1 MSDPFSTL
9 GVGEDADDDQ
19 IKQRYLSLVRLF
31 PPDREPERFQA
42 YRAAYEA
49 LSDQRKRLETKVLGT
64 RDAALGR
71 IKSHLLPPSKPI
83 CARASQ
89 TTVRW
94 RPSCLTCLC
103 PRGVAAYWRL
113 KRGVR

>member
-1 MSDPFSTL
+1 MNDPFSTL

-49 LSDQRKRLETKVLGT
+49 LSDQRKRLEAKLLSTHDT
-64 RDAALGR
+64 ALAR
-71 IKSHLLPPSKPI
+71 IKSHLLAPSKPV
-83 CARASQ
+83 CARATKS
-89 TTVRW
+89 TITALLIEGID
-94 RPSCLTCLC
+94 RPWGQDGTS
-103 PRGVAAYWRL
+103 
-113 KRGVR
+113 

>member
-1 MSDPFSTL
+1 MNDPFSIL

-19 IKQRYLSLVRLF
+19 IKQRYLALVRLF

-49 LSDQRKRLETKVLGT
+49 LSDQRKRLEAKVLTT

-71 IKSHLLPPSKPI
+71 IKSHLMAPSKPL
-83 CARASQ
+83 CARASKGTVTALLIDGIDRACGQ
-89 TTVRW
+89 DGTT
-94 RPSCLTCLC
+94 
-103 PRGVAAYWRL
+103 
-113 KRGVR
+113 

>member
-1 MSDPFSTL
+1 MNDPFSTL

-49 LSDQRKRLETKVLGT
+49 LSDQRKRLETKLLGT

-71 IKSHLLPPSKPI
+71 IKSQLLAPSNPV
-83 CARASQ
+83 CARASKA
-89 TTVRW
+89 TVTALLIDGIDRACGKDGM
-94 RPSCLTCLC
+94 P
-103 PRGVAAYWRL
+103 
-113 KRGVR
+113 

>member
-49 LSDQRKRLETKVLGT
+49 LSDQRKVLGT

-71 IKSHLLPPSKPI
+71 IKSHLLAPSKPV
-83 CARASQ
+83 CARASK
-89 TTVRW
+89 TTVTALLIDGIDRA
-94 RPSCLTCLC
+94 CGQDGT
-103 PRGVAAYWRL
+103 A
-113 KRGVR
+113 

>member
-42 YRAAYEA
+42 YRAAYES
-49 LSDQRKRLETKVLGT
+49 LSDERKRLEAKLLST
-64 RDAALGR
+64 RDTALAH
-71 IKSHLLPPSKPI
+71 IKSHLLAPSKPL
-83 CARASQ
+83 CARASKSTITALLIDGIDRACGQ
-89 TTVRW
+89 DCI
-94 RPSCLTCLC
+94 S
-103 PRGVAAYWRL
+103 
-113 KRGVR
+113 

>member
-71 IKSHLLPPSKPI
+71 IKSHLLAPSKPVW
-83 CARASQ
+83 ARAAR
-89 TTVRW
+89 TTVTAQ
-94 RPSCLTCLC
+94 LIV
-103 PRGVAAYWRL
+103 GI
-113 KRGVR
+113 VRRCGRDGPTYAVSS

>member
-9 GVGEDADDDQ
+9 GVSEDADDDQ

-49 LSDQRKRLETKVLGT
+49 LSDQRKRHETKLLGT
-64 RDAALGR
+64 RDGALR
-71 IKSHLLPPSKPI
+71 RLESHLLAPSKPV
-83 CARASQ
+83 CARASK
-89 TTVRW
+89 TTVTALLIDGIDRA
-94 RPSCLTCLC
+94 CGQDCT
-103 PRGVAAYWRL
+103 A
-113 KRGVR
+113 

>member
-1 MSDPFSTL
+1 MNDPFSIL

-49 LSDQRKRLETKVLGT
+49 LSDQRKRLETKVLTT
-64 RDAALGR
+64 RDAALAR
-71 IKSHLLPPSKPI
+71 IKSHLMTPSKPV
-83 CARASQ
+83 CARASKATITALLIDGIDRACGQ
-89 TTVRW
+89 DGA
-94 RPSCLTCLC
+94 S
-103 PRGVAAYWRL
+103 
-113 KRGVR
+113 